1 MQLCVLHLDD
11 SFRGQSNFLTSC
23 HSAGAVEL
31 ELGDLARPI
40 RLWGFHSE
48 IDAFQ
53 RELANRLQGTSQ
65 PRLAFIG
72 SGDFHHIS
80 AFLLGMA
87 LKEQQSPTTLIHFDN
102 HPDWVKFEKGM
113 HCGSWINRALEDRKV
128 AKVITIGV
136 CSHDLESPEPK
147 LANLDLLSQGRLEIY
162 PYQHEPSQVSGSYGR
177 GASFV
182 QIGNQLRWHT
192 IQEAGEQNFLDSL
205 IDRIQTET
213 IYLTIDKDVL
223 APTDAVTN
231 WDQGRMGLAYL
242 ISLIEHIARHK
253 VIIGADVVGDY
264 SRPAYSGG
272 PRALLSKYYE
282 AIKDHPRQ
290 MSDAG
295 QRAAINDSGNRMLLK
310 TLTKAMQ

>member
-11 SFRGQSNFLTSC
+11 SFRGQSNFLASC
-23 HSAGAVEL
+23 RNAGAVEL
-31 ELGDLARPI
+31 ELGDLATPI
-40 RLWGFHSE
+40 RLWGFHNE
-48 IDAFQ
+48 IEAFQ
-53 RELANRLQGTSQ
+53 RQLASCLQRTSQ

-87 LKEQQSPTTLIHFDN
+87 LNEQQNSTTLIHFDN
-102 HPDWVKFEKGM
+102 HPDWVKFAKGM
-113 HCGSWINRALEDRKV
+113 HCGSWVNRALEDRKV

-136 CSHDLESPEPK
+136 CSHDLKSPEPK

-162 PYQHEPSQVSGSYGR
+162 PYQHEPSEVSGTYGE

-182 QIGNQLRWHT
+182 QVGNQLRWHT
-192 IQEAGEQNFLDSL
+192 IEEAGEQNFLDSL
-205 IDRIQTET
+205 VDRIRTDT
-213 IYLTIDKDVL
+213 VYLTIDKDVL

-231 WDQGRMGLAYL
+231 WDQGRMRLAYL
-242 ISLIEHIARHK
+242 VSLIERVARHK
-253 VIIGADVVGDY
+253 VVIGADVVGDY
-264 SRPAYSGG
+264 SRPTYSGG

-295 QRAAINDSGNRMLLK
+295 QRAAINDAGNRILLK
-310 TLTKAMQ
+310 TLTKVIQ